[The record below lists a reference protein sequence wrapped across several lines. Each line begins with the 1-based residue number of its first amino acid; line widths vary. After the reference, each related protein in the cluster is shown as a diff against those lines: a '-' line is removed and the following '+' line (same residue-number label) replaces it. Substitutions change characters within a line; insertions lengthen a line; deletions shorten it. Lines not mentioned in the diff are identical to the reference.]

1 MSDKKEQSAPAQAKR
16 FAERLSAALDDIGM
30 VGKDGRND
38 FHRYDYTSAAA
49 VQRAVQKALSKHGL
63 FLSSTTEIV
72 GTADYETKEK
82 KPGERI
88 TMRTTITVS
97 DGDESASGV
106 GFGCG
111 QDTEDKAPMKA
122 QTASYKYA
130 LCALFCIGMGDDPE
144 VHDERNEPA
153 TKAVARKAPAQPAT
167 DPALVEAADLLR
179 AVTTPDEME
188 AWVGIHYATIKALP
202 EKERKT
208 VWGAVKATA
217 KKAGVAEEGL
227 LAWIA
232 KADAKGGAK

>member
-1 MSDKKEQSAPAQAKR
+1 MSEKKDLPGPELAKR
-16 FAERLSAALDDIGM
+16 FAARLSAALDDIGM
-30 VGKDGRND
+30 VGKDGRNE

-63 FLSSTTEIV
+63 FLCSDTEI
-72 GTADYETKEK
+72 TTREDYPTTDG
-82 KPGERI
+82 KPGPRI
-88 TMRTTITVS
+88 EMRTKLTVS

-144 VHDERNEPA
+144 IHDERNEAA
-153 TKAVARKAPAQPAT
+153 TKAVARKPQDEPKA
-167 DPALVEAADLLR
+167 DPALVEAAERLR
-179 AVTTPDEME
+179 EVSTPEAME
-188 AWVGIHYATIKALP
+188 AWVGAHYATIKALP
-202 EKERKT
+202 EKERKA

-232 KADAKGGAK
+232 KTDAKGGGK